1 MITDI
6 LIIVNVCVTMSVME
20 FCCTP
25 LHEGAIDEEKA
36 DAMAAMLGALGD
48 PVRLR
53 IVSLLL
59 AAPEGSLCGCDLEE
73 PLGLSQPTVS
83 HHMKVLREA
92 GLVQGERRGRWIHYS
107 VVPQR
112 LEEIAEALV
121 PASVPV

>member
-1 MITDI
+1 MTD
-6 LIIVNVCVTMSVME
+6 ME

-73 PLGLSQPTVS
+73 PLGISQPTVS

-92 GLVQGERRGRWIHYS
+92 GLIQGERRGRWVHYS

-112 LEEIAEALV
+112 LEEISAALV
-121 PASVPV
+121 PASVPA